1 MPGPRTIDLNADVGE
16 SFGRWR
22 LGDDEALL
30 DVVTSANVAC
40 GFHAGDPATLVATCR
55 AAARRGV
62 AIGAQVGYRDLA
74 GFGRRFV
81 DVSADDL
88 YADVLYQLA
97 ALDGIARTVGSAVT
111 YVKPH
116 GALYNA
122 VVHHEVQADAVIRA
136 VADYSRELPVVGLP
150 GSALLAAAAGAGLA
164 TVREAFADR
173 GYTAAGTLVPRS
185 EPGALLDDPE
195 EVAAPSPSARPGGP
209 RDGDRR
215 RRGRARGRLGMRP
228 RRLPRGRRHG
238 PCRPKRLVGGRSP
251 AGGLRATADRMR
263 LLPCGDRAILVE
275 VADAAE
281 RRRLDAT
288 LRRRPLPGTVEHVPG
303 ARTVLVVASAAHH
316 LPEIAAALRDLVLD
330 APEATDETDEL
341 VVEVRYD
348 GPDLDD
354 VATHLGITRSE
365 VVARHT
371 GQVWTVE
378 FAGFAPGFAYLTGSE
393 GDLEVPRRHSPRTR
407 IPAGSVGLAGPYS
420 GVYPRPSPG
429 GWQLIGRTDVTLWDA
444 ERDPPA
450 LLTPG
455 RRVRFVEVAS

>member
-55 AAARRGV
+55 AAALRGV

-97 ALDGIARTVGSAVT
+97 ALDGIARTVGSAVS

-150 GSALLAAAAGAGLA
+150 GSTLLAAAAGAGLA

-195 EVAAPSPSARPGGP
+195 EIAARVLRLVREGRVTATDGAEVELEADSVCVHGDSPGAVAMALAVRNALSGAGVRLAAFAPPPSAPP
-209 RDGDRR
+209 PS
-215 RRGRARGRLGMRP
+215 AP
-228 RRLPRGRRHG
+228 P
-238 PCRPKRLVGGRSP
+238 P
-251 AGGLRATADRMR
+251 TA
-263 LLPCGDRAILVE
+263 
-275 VADAAE
+275 
-281 RRRLDAT
+281 
-288 LRRRPLPGTVEHVPG
+288 
-303 ARTVLVVASAAHH
+303 
-316 LPEIAAALRDLVLD
+316 
-330 APEATDETDEL
+330 
-341 VVEVRYD
+341 
-348 GPDLDD
+348 
-354 VATHLGITRSE
+354 
-365 VVARHT
+365 
-371 GQVWTVE
+371 
-378 FAGFAPGFAYLTGSE
+378 
-393 GDLEVPRRHSPRTR
+393 
-407 IPAGSVGLAGPYS
+407 
-420 GVYPRPSPG
+420 
-429 GWQLIGRTDVTLWDA
+429 
-444 ERDPPA
+444 PPPTA
-450 LLTPG
+450 
-455 RRVRFVEVAS
+455 